1 MWLFLTNTYSQ
12 DVLIDSTSFSIKHG
26 PLTFYLDADTASFI
40 SVQKITY
47 PDILRLT
54 GVRSDKWHK
63 EKPFGP
69 YKKEYYLH
77 TGYDLGHL
85 TPSNITSYNDSLNY
99 NSFSFFNQA
108 PQLAGFNRGKWANL
122 EGNIE
127 LLIIK
132 KQENATIVTGV
143 IYNNINKE
151 YLDSSRVKIPVYY
164 FKIVFFLESNEIH
177 AWLGSNV
184 NGLLLET
191 TIANI
196 IDIAKQNKNKVYI
209 RIN

>member
-54 GVRSDKWHK
+54 GIRSDKWHK

-122 EGNIE
+122 EGNVE

-132 KQENATIVTGV
+132 KQESATIVTGV

>member
-54 GVRSDKWHK
+54 GIRSDKWHK

-143 IYNNINKE
+143 IYNNIKKE
-151 YLDSSRVKIPVYY
+151 YLDSSRVKIPVYF
-164 FKIVFFLESNEIH
+164 FKIIFFLESNEIH

>member
-99 NSFSFFNQA
+99 TSFSFFNQA

-151 YLDSSRVKIPVYY
+151 YLDSSRVKIPVYF
-164 FKIVFFLESNEIH
+164 FKIIFFLESNEIH